1 MPAPGADAPLQ
12 ERLLALAQTL
22 HHLTLIVTTIRY
34 SFSWLRMNYYGG
46 MAVFC
51 YRTSF
56 VAAALTYGIVVYKT
70 QKARAKTGTQMSGG
84 VVGLLADENIQYLLM
99 ALVWLIAPQY
109 PLALIPYCVY
119 STFNAATYV
128 RANLLPEYYDS
139 SMSVVSG
146 LEILLW
152 FRIVLSAIL
161 FQRRSWILLGLYTV
175 FLRGRYAQN
184 SHVQTAFGQLAVRID
199 SLVSAQ
205 GTPPVARQIWDT
217 VKNYTRQFRDATELS
232 RYTGGA
238 GPAKKTS

>member
-1 MPAPGADAPLQ
+1 
-12 ERLLALAQTL
+12 
-22 HHLTLIVTTIRY
+22 
-34 SFSWLRMNYYGG
+34 
-46 MAVFC
+46 
-51 YRTSF
+51 
-56 VAAALTYGIVVYKT
+56 
-70 QKARAKTGTQMSGG
+70 
-84 VVGLLADENIQYLLM
+84 M
-99 ALVWLIAPQY
+99 ALVWLFAPQY
-109 PLALIPYCVY
+109 PLALIPYGVY

-128 RANLLPEYYDS
+128 RANLLPVISPAPPAADGATSPRKTSSPLADRIGAFVKEYYDS

-175 FLRGRYAQN
+175 FLRARYAQN
-184 SHVQTAFGQLAVRID
+184 THVQTSFGQLAIRID

-205 GTPPVARQIWDT
+205 GTPPVARQIWDN

-232 RYTGGA
+232 RYVGRA